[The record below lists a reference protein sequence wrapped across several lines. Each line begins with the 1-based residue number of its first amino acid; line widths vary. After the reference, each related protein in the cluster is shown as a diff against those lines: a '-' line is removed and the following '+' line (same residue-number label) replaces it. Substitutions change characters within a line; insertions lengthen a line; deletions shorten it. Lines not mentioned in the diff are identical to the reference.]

1 MPRLDRGIQYAAA
14 DAMRASS
21 ITRASGYWSPV
32 KPGDDTFGEAGF
44 RLTLHQRPNEKP
56 RRHLRGFRR
65 LRRHA
70 TPSASRPCPHPHH
83 EAVEAQLGDL
93 HPGKRFTAE
102 SRQARI
108 HLAEMRVGLG
118 EIGVDLVG
126 RAIAALQHLLRE
138 RL

>member
-1 MPRLDRGIQYAAA
+1 MPRLERGIQYAAA
-14 DAMRASS
+14 DAMRESS

-32 KPGDDTFGEAGF
+32 KPGDDSFGHSCF

-65 LRRHA
+65 LRRQA
-70 TPSASRPCPHPHH
+70 TLSASRPCPHPHH

-93 HPGKRFTAE
+93 HPGQRFTAE

-118 EIGVDLVG
+118 EIGVDLVR
-126 RAIAALQHLLRE
+126 RAVAAFENFLRE
-138 RL
+138 RF